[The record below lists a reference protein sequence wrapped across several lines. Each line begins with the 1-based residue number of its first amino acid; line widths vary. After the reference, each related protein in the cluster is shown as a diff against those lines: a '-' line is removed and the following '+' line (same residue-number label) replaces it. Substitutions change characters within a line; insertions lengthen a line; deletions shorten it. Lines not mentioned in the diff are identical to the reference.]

1 MTKFFIILDLVLGVL
16 CSIRHEVKTKNV
28 GISEVTETIILSENG
43 DTLSIDSVMYKNKD
57 VIN

>member
-28 GISEVTETIILSENG
+28 GISEVTETIVVNETG
-43 DTLSIDSVMYKNKD
+43 DTLSVDTVTYSKPLM
-57 VIN
+57 

>member
-28 GISEVTETIILSENG
+28 GISEVTETIVVNENG
-43 DTLSIDSVMYKNKD
+43 DTLSVDTVTYSKPLM
-57 VIN
+57 